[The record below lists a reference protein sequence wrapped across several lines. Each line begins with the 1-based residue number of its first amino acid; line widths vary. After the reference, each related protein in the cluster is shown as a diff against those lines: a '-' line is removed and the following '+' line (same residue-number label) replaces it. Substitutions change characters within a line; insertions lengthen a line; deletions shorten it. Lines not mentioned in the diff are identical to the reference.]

1 MAKEGDGL
9 MPRER
14 YGERLPVDT
23 RIIQRIMRSPQMM
36 AEQSKGFMSEWGG
49 PALYTRLARRPAAER
64 MVYYAIS
71 EGHTTS
77 DAVSVATGL
86 DVRTVEG
93 AVSSL
98 EGQGL
103 VTKGAVTT
111 KKGV

>member
-1 MAKEGDGL
+1 MQN
-9 MPRER
+9 

-36 AEQSKGFMSEWGG
+36 AEQGSGFMSAWGG

-71 EGHTTS
+71 EGHTTP
-77 DAVSVATGL
+77 DAISVVTGL
-86 DVRTVEG
+86 DVKTVSG

>member
-1 MAKEGDGL
+1 MQN
-9 MPRER
+9 

-36 AEQSKGFMSEWGG
+36 TEQGEGFMSEWGG
-49 PALYTRLARRPAAER
+49 PALYTRLARRPVAER

-86 DVRTVEG
+86 DVKTVEG

-98 EGQGL
+98 KRQGL
-103 VTKGAVTT
+103 VEKGAVTT
-111 KKGV
+111 EKGL